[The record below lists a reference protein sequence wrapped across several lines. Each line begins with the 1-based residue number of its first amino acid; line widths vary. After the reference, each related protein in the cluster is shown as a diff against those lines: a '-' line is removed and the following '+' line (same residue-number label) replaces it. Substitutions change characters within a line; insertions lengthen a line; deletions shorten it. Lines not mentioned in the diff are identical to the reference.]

1 MADAETN
8 FSRRPPHFLHFTGG
22 LSLIFWKTSRWSLHF
37 RHSNSYIGIGCSPPA
52 LDRQLIKLYGPHSGV
67 ATRVPAVLIALI
79 GTGQLVA
86 FATSRPVRYDPA
98 ELHPMS
104 DTAKSLS
111 LERKIK
117 MQEAREG
124 IINRLALTLPTTI
137 NLDRFLNVIV
147 SELGRMMNVDRC
159 DVIQLT
165 SPRELRISHEW
176 RAADDVPSSLGTALP
191 LDLQQ
196 LSEHVDITR

>member
-1 MADAETN
+1 MV
-8 FSRRPPHFLHFTGG
+8 
-22 LSLIFWKTSRWSLHF
+22 
-37 RHSNSYIGIGCSPPA
+37 NSA
-52 LDRQLIKLYGPHSGV
+52 Q
-67 ATRVPAVLIALI
+67 
-79 GTGQLVA
+79 
-86 FATSRPVRYDPA
+86 
-98 ELHPMS
+98 
-104 DTAKSLS
+104 SLS

-165 SPRELRISHEW
+165 SASELRISHEW
-176 RAADDVPSSLGTALP
+176 RASNEVSLGFWGVVP
-191 LDLQQ
+191 LEPQQ
-196 LSEHVDITR
+196 PSEKLCIKKPI